1 VAVDELMTLER
12 YSHVMHMT
20 SQVSGRLRPGCTPV
34 DVIRATLPAGTVSGA
49 PKVRAMQI
57 IDELEVR
64 KRGVYAGV
72 VGYLDFSG
80 NLDMALAIRTMVVVD
95 GVGSVQAGAGSWPTA
110 TRSTRSSSATTRR
123 PPSSQRAGGEADDGG
138 AAGGDGRG
146 GAVSASGGAGHAAAA
161 AWGVPLARDVV
172 LASGPDAVTYLQGQ
186 LSQDVAAL
194 GQGDS
199 TWSLLLTPQGHLV
212 ALLRV
217 TRTEADA
224 FALDTDAGAGPD
236 VLARLQ
242 RFLLRTRCELAQVPW
257 TCLAVRGPG
266 AVAPAS
272 GPATRGWSCRRPRE
286 RRLRP
291 ARPRRGAAGGVEPG
305 DPAAYEALRI
315 ERGVPRMGS
324 ELGERT
330 IPPRPASSTG
340 RPASRRGCY
349 TGQELV
355 ARIDSRGG
363 NVPRRLRG
371 LVLAAGADVPPPG
384 AVVAVGDQEV
394 GAVTSAAWSAT
405 RGAPV
410 ALAYA
415 RRGTDVPASC
425 TVGWDA
431 TVAPATLSEL
441 PLA

>member
-1 VAVDELMTLER
+1 
-12 YSHVMHMT
+12 
-20 SQVSGRLRPGCTPV
+20 VS
-34 DVIRATLPAGTVSGA
+34 A
-49 PKVRAMQI
+49 P
-57 IDELEVR
+57 
-64 KRGVYAGV
+64 
-72 VGYLDFSG
+72 
-80 NLDMALAIRTMVVVD
+80 
-95 GVGSVQAGAGSWPTA
+95 
-110 TRSTRSSSATTRR
+110 
-123 PPSSQRAGGEADDGG
+123 G
-138 AAGGDGRG
+138 AAG
-146 GAVSASGGAGHAAAA
+146 AL

-172 LASGPDAVTYLQGQ
+172 SAGGPDAVPYLQGQ
-186 LSQDVAAL
+186 LSQDVAVLAE
-194 GQGDS
+194 GDS

-217 TRTEADA
+217 TRTGDDA
-224 FALDTDAGAGPD
+224 FALDTDAGAGPA

-242 RFLLRTRCELAQVPW
+242 RFLLRTRCELATVAW
-257 TCLAVRGPG
+257 GCLAVRGSG

-272 GPATRGWSCRRPRE
+272 RP
-286 RRLRP
+286 
-291 ARPRRGAAGGVEPG
+291 GAAWVVVPETPGSDGYDLLGPDVALPAGVEPG

-330 IPPRPASSTG
+330 IPAEAGIVDRSASFTK
-340 RPASRRGCY
+340 GCY

-405 RGAPV
+405 LGAPV

>member
-1 VAVDELMTLER
+1 
-12 YSHVMHMT
+12 
-20 SQVSGRLRPGCTPV
+20 
-34 DVIRATLPAGTVSGA
+34 
-49 PKVRAMQI
+49 
-57 IDELEVR
+57 
-64 KRGVYAGV
+64 
-72 VGYLDFSG
+72 
-80 NLDMALAIRTMVVVD
+80 
-95 GVGSVQAGAGSWPTA
+95 
-110 TRSTRSSSATTRR
+110 
-123 PPSSQRAGGEADDGG
+123 
-138 AAGGDGRG
+138 
-146 GAVSASGGAGHAAAA
+146 VSASGGAGHAAAA

-224 FALDTDAGAGPD
+224 FALDADAGAGPD

-272 GPATRGWSCRRPRE
+272 RPGEAWVVVPETPGSDGYDLLGPDVA
-286 RRLRP
+286 LP
-291 ARPRRGAAGGVEPG
+291 AGIEPG
-305 DPAAYEALRI
+305 DPASYEALRI

-330 IPPRPASSTG
+330 IPAEAGIVDRST
-340 RPASRRGCY
+340 SFTKGCY

-371 LVLAAGADVPPPG
+371 LELAPGADVPPPG
-384 AVVAVGDQEV
+384 SVVVVGEHEV
-394 GAVTSAAWSAT
+394 GTVTSAAWSAR

-415 RRGTDVPASC
+415 RRGTDVPAPC
-425 TVGWDA
+425 TVSWDGTA
-431 TVAPATLSEL
+431 VPATLSEL